1 MKLVSYRLK
10 GKDSYGVVVDDGVV
24 DLGKKLGKKA
34 PTLRAALE
42 AKLLPAIKKIA
53 ASARKTDAPLNKIEF
68 LPVIPNPDKVV
79 CIGLNYAT
87 HIKET
92 GRDMPAYPMLFSR
105 YPNAQVGQNQPLIR
119 PKASEKF
126 DFEGELAVVI
136 GRRCR
141 HVSKDKALSVVAGYS
156 CFNDG
161 SIRDWQRHTAQYMP
175 GKNFF
180 KSGSFGPW
188 LVTTDEIR
196 DPSKLTVETRLNGQ
210 VMQHATTDDLVFDVK
225 ACIEYISAF
234 TELYPGDVIST
245 GTTGGVGAFRNPPV
259 WMKPGDVIEVDITK
273 IGVLRNTIKDEK

>member
-10 GKDSYGVVVDDGVV
+10 GKESYGVVVEDGVV

-53 ASARKTDAPLNKIEF
+53 KSARKTDVPLNKIEF
-68 LPVIPNPDKVV
+68 LPVIPNPDKIV

-105 YPNAQVGQNQPLIR
+105 YPNSQVGQGQPLIR

-126 DFEGELAVVI
+126 DFEGELAVII
-136 GRRCR
+136 GRRGR
-141 HVSKDKALSVVAGYS
+141 HISKDKALSYVAGYS
-156 CFNDG
+156 CYNDG

-196 DPSKLTVETRLNGQ
+196 DPSKLTLETRLNGE
-210 VMQHATTDDLVFDVK
+210 VMQRRRRLPQPAGLDEAGRRDRGRAQQDRRAAQHHQ
-225 ACIEYISAF
+225 
-234 TELYPGDVIST
+234 G
-245 GTTGGVGAFRNPPV
+245 R
-259 WMKPGDVIEVDITK
+259 EVRSNKSLTHPHFAR
-273 IGVLRNTIKDEK
+273 VPLSR